1 MKNKALKEILLPI
14 TIIKYHQVLASTFQ
28 MFIAENLQ
36 GQSPKKKKSS
46 IFYFYKKKNLLE
58 AYRK

>member
-36 GQSPKKKKSS
+36 GQSPKKKKKSS
-46 IFYFYKKKNLLE
+46 IFYFYKKKKPLE
-58 AYRK
+58 GL